1 MTWVLFVILMGS
13 DGWTVVADSKHS
25 NMMDCFERRDVV
37 AQELGTPILNYQ
49 AVCAVTDKI
58 GEKI

>member
-25 NMMDCFERRDVV
+25 SMIDCFERRDFVV
-37 AQELGTPILNYQ
+37 QKLGTPILNYQ